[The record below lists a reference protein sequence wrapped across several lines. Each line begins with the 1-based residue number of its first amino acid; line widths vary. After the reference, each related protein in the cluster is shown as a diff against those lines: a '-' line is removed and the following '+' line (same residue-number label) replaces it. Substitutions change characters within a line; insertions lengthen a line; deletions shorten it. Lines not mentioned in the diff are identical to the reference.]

1 MLWAAD
7 RDAPRVALAS
17 LRDPRRVTQVCL
29 KQPHLCALVAP
40 PADWAL
46 LEKTQTV
53 RNPWFFL
60 QDYLLADEH
69 AAVR

>member
-1 MLWAAD
+1 MW
-7 RDAPRVALAS
+7 RSHRCVTREGSRRVT
-17 LRDPRRVTQVCL
+17 RRVTQVCL

>member
-1 MLWAAD
+1 
-7 RDAPRVALAS
+7 
-17 LRDPRRVTQVCL
+17 
-29 KQPHLCALVAP
+29 VAP